1 VCATGYGIRRSHD
14 LRAEIGKYPISTNE
28 RKNMSTKT
36 LRKRIALVAV
46 AALGAG
52 VLSVAPA
59 NAADGAIDDVAA
71 TGLCATTTASGTY
84 QSIADDSVYIYVALG
99 GTVTTSNDGDGSYT
113 LSASGGGVMTGS
125 GGSATSALAYA
136 VSDDADTA
144 IFTPNAVGTVKISLT
159 ADSAPATVADYLY
172 VVTVAS
178 CSSSTWSETRSS
190 YETSAA
196 EDSTPDGEA
205 GSTYTFADESTVA
218 ISLLG
223 KNTYNALLPL
233 GVWTVS
239 SSNASLV
246 VDIDTSAASIGT
258 LSSTTDSIQADGN
271 EIYVAVEQKDTGTAQ
286 SGTITVTYN
295 GATVYSKSV
304 KITGDAAKI
313 TVSGVDVQDTANTA
327 AGDFDVTVQDAAGNY
342 LGWTV
347 SGDSTKYNNVVTSV
361 TGGNTTAGDP
371 SGTVSA
377 ATWTCNGVSGEA
389 TVRVKATTNAATTI
403 YSNDFVAKCGSA
415 AYTYTAS
422 LDKALYVPG
431 DIATLTITAKD
442 ASGFAPFKGETV
454 DAAAGTPSI
463 AGSQMTPVNTPSA
476 ADTFNASGVKT
487 YTFTV
492 GSTAGKY
499 NMAVN
504 LGYTGNS
511 AVAVPYSV
519 ASSGGTTN
527 EDVLKA
533 IVSLIAS
540 INKQIAALQKALL
553 RR

>member
-1 VCATGYGIRRSHD
+1 
-14 LRAEIGKYPISTNE
+14 
-28 RKNMSTKT
+28 MSTKT

-59 NAADGAIDDVAA
+59 NAADGDIDGVAA
-71 TGLCATTTASGTY
+71 TGLCATTTAGGTY
-84 QSIADDSVYIYVALG
+84 QAIADDSVYIYVALG
-99 GTVTTSNDGDGSYT
+99 GSVTTSNDDDGSYT
-113 LSASGGGVMTGS
+113 LTASGGGVMTGS
-125 GGSATSALAYA
+125 GGSSTSSLAYA

-144 IFTPNAVGTVKISLT
+144 TFTPNAVGTVKISLT
-159 ADSAPATVADYLY
+159 ADAAPATVTDYLY
-172 VVTVAS
+172 VITVAS
-178 CSSSTWSETRSS
+178 CSSSTWSETKSS

-196 EDSTPDGEA
+196 EDATPDGEA

-223 KNTYNALLPL
+223 KNTYNATLPL

-239 SSNASLV
+239 SSNANLV
-246 VDIDTSAASIGT
+246 VDIDTTSASIGT
-258 LSSTTDSIQADGN
+258 LSSTTDSIQSDGN
-271 EIYVAVEQKDTGTAQ
+271 GIFVAVEQKDSGTAQ

-295 GATVYSKSV
+295 GATVYSKTV

-327 AGDFDVTVQDAAGNY
+327 AGDFDVTVQDVAGNY
-342 LGWTV
+342 LAWTV
-347 SGDSTKYNNVVTSV
+347 AGDSTKYNNVVTSV
-361 TGGNTTAGDP
+361 TGGTTTAGDP
-371 SGTVSA
+371 SGTVAA

-403 YSNDFVAKCGSA
+403 YSNDFVAKCGAA

-422 LDKALYVPG
+422 LDKASYVPG

-463 AGSQMTPVNTPSA
+463 AGSQMTAINTPAA

-504 LGYTGNS
+504 LGYTGNT
-511 AVAVPYSV
+511 AVSVPYSV
-519 ASSGGTTN
+519 ASDGSVSN
-527 EDVLKA
+527 ADVLKA

-540 INKQIAALQKALL
+540 INKH
-553 RR
+553 

>member
-1 VCATGYGIRRSHD
+1 
-14 LRAEIGKYPISTNE
+14 
-28 RKNMSTKT
+28 MSTKT
-36 LRKRIALVAV
+36 LRKRIAFVAV

-59 NAADGAIDDVAA
+59 YADDGAIDGVAA
-71 TGLCATTTASGTY
+71 TGLCATQTVAGAY
-84 QSIADDSVYIYVALG
+84 QAIADDSVYIYVALG
-99 GTVTTSNDGDGSYT
+99 GSVTTSNDGDVSYT
-113 LSASGGGVMTGS
+113 LTASGGGVMTGS
-125 GGSATSALAYA
+125 GGSATSSLAYA

-144 IFTPNAVGTVKISLT
+144 IFTPGAVGTVKISLT
-159 ADSAPATVADYLY
+159 ADATPTTVADFLY
-172 VVTVAS
+172 VITVAS
-178 CSSSTWSETRSS
+178 CSSATWSESKSS
-190 YETSAA
+190 YETSAT
-196 EDSTPDGEA
+196 EDATPDGEA

-223 KNTYNALLPL
+223 KSTYNAVLPL
-233 GVWTVS
+233 GVWTAS
-239 SSNASLV
+239 SSNAKLL
-246 VDIDTSAASIGT
+246 VDIDTAAASIGT

-271 EIYVAVEQKDTGTAQ
+271 EIYVAVEQADSGTAQ

-295 GATVYSKSV
+295 GATVYSKTV

-342 LGWTV
+342 LAWTV
-347 SGDSTKYNNVVTSV
+347 AGDSTKYNNVVTSV
-361 TGGNTTAGDP
+361 TGGNTTADP
-371 SGTVSA
+371 TGTVAA
-377 ATWTCNGVSGEA
+377 ATWTCNGASGEA
-389 TVRVKATTNAATTI
+389 TLRVKATTNAATTI
-403 YSNDFVAKCGSA
+403 YSNDFVAKCGAA

-422 LDKALYVPG
+422 LDKASYVPG

-454 DAAAGTPSI
+454 DAAAGVPSI
-463 AGSQMTPVNTPSA
+463 SGSQMTAVNTPVA

-511 AVAVPYSV
+511 AVAVAYSV

-553 RR
+553 KK